1 MFVDHITVQA
11 KAGDGGHGSAHFYR
25 GKFKPKGGPDG
36 GDGGKGGDIIL
47 EVSPHIDSL
56 RDFFFKP
63 NLKAKS
69 GDGGQGNQRSGRS
82 GGDLVL
88 KVPAG
93 TTVRRRKTSIDDEA
107 LDEALDGAEEG
118 DSEEELEKDE
128 DENEELELV
137 ADLTELG
144 ERFVLARGGKGGKG
158 NVHFK
163 NSRNQAPTE
172 TTLGE
177 DGEGGEYFL
186 ELRKIADAG
195 LVGLP
200 NAGKSTLLGAL
211 SAAQPKTAPYPF
223 TTLTPMVGVV
233 EFEGFSRCT
242 VADIPGLIEGAHANR
257 GLGHEFLRHIMRC
270 RVLLFVIDMAGS
282 EGRDPVE
289 DLMSLREEVSLYDEL
304 LAKKPWY
311 IVANKMDLAEAE
323 EFLARF
329 KQRFEKVEVIAVSAQ
344 DGSGLDLLREKLA
357 ETIAKRPD

>member
-1 MFVDHITVQA
+1 MFVDHIMVHA
-11 KAGDGGHGSAHFYR
+11 KAGDGGDGSAHFHR
-25 GKFKPKGGPDG
+25 GKFQPKGGPDG

-47 EVSPHIDSL
+47 EVSSHTATL
-56 RDFFFKP
+56 RDFFYKSK
-63 NLKAKS
+63 LEAKS
-69 GDGGQGNQRSGRS
+69 GEAGGGNQRSGRS
-82 GGDLVL
+82 GNDLVL

-93 TTVRRRKTSIDDEA
+93 TSVYRRNQGK
-107 LDEALDGAEEG
+107 EEG
-118 DSEEELEKDE
+118 GLEDVGDEVEGGSDDKGEELK
-128 DENEELELV
+128 LV
-137 ADLTELG
+137 ADLIEIG

-163 NSRNQAPTE
+163 NSRHQAPTE
-172 TTLGE
+172 TTPGE
-177 DGEGGEYFL
+177 DGEEGDFFL

-195 LVGLP
+195 FVGFP

-233 EFEGFSRCT
+233 EFDGFSRCT

-270 RVLLFVIDMAGS
+270 RLLLFVIDMAGS

-289 DLMSLREEVSLYDEL
+289 DLMALREEVSLYDEQ

-311 IVANKMDLAEAE
+311 IIANKLDLAGADD
-323 EFLARF
+323 FLARF
-329 KQRFEKVEVIAVSAQ
+329 AERFAKVEVIAVSAL
-344 DGSGLDLLREKLA
+344 DGSGLEDLRGKLA
-357 ETIAKRPD
+357 ATVASRPD